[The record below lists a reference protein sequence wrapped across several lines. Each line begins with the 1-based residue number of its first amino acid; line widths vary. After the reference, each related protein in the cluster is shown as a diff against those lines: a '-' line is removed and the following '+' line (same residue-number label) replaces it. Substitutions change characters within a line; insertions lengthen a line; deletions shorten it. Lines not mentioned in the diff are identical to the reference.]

1 MDLSVLITPSGHPS
15 GRQTCEAPLPLRQ
28 AGAGMAG
35 LPGHAVAS
43 RMRAKEVSFILCPPW
58 SDLIDSTPPI
68 PLWRDG
74 ARSSQMQQTTFA
86 LSDFHRSL
94 SEPPGI

>member
-1 MDLSVLITPSGHPS
+1 MGLLLLVK
-15 GRQTCEAPLPLRQ
+15 LPAHR
-28 AGAGMAG
+28 AA

-58 SDLIDSTPPI
+58 SGLIDLTPPI

-74 ARSSQMQQTTFA
+74 ARSGQTLKRKLMMSPSST
-86 LSDFHRSL
+86 
-94 SEPPGI
+94 I